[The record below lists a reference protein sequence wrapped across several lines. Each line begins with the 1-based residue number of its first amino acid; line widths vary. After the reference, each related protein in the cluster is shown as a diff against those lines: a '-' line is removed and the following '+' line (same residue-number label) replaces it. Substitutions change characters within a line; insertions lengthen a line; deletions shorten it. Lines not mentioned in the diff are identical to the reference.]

1 MRKIYLF
8 VLFFLFFVSSWS
20 QKVIVLLEVEPTVA
34 SPNEEI
40 TVKVTYNISG
50 EVEINWPDQF
60 NRAYGTMRGSNIM
73 NDYTTGQFIQQ
84 NYETFSGSFSK
95 AGTYAI
101 GPAYVK
107 KGNKIYKSNSASVT
121 VRNET
126 NSNSSNQNDITSKQ
140 LNDDAFGIISMSKNS
155 VYEGEPVVV
164 EAKIYSKFSPSL
176 LESYK
181 SFTITGISEKQNLQ
195 KSNNNITVKEEYL
208 KNKAYY
214 AFGYDKK
221 VLFLSGAGEKQIEPF
236 ELTLHYGF
244 QTKKVTSSNSKITV
258 KALPD
263 NAPTSFTG
271 GVGTFSI
278 KRSGIAKN
286 LKQGD
291 VLPLVIEISGTGNL
305 QQITKPILDLGENFT
320 QYGDPTIKEDF
331 VYSSLG
337 AEGKITITYNLQVI
351 GKGKVTL
358 PEIQFAYFD
367 PLKEKYIELKTG
379 SEELTVEP
387 NANFILAKNSLSG
400 KSENF
405 NGGNAGES
413 GMSNGLFEQL
423 ISSPVTW
430 VVAAL
435 PFILGLMWL
444 VRKRKDQD
452 SILNSDTNN
461 SETIPDVITP
471 SETENDNI
479 LNPIA
484 DDVEMLLA
492 NGDTTNFYKALKH
505 KIILSLRNKFGQASD
520 VSQSEILNHAKSNLP
535 NETYLEIT
543 QIIEACEQGQ
553 FGMGLS
559 NDQNNALLTEGN
571 RLIESLSV

>member
-1 MRKIYLF
+1 MRKIYLY
-8 VLFFLFFVSSWS
+8 VVFLLCFVSSWS

-95 AGTYAI
+95 AGTFTI

-107 KGNKIYKSNSASVT
+107 KGNKIYKSNSVSVT

-126 NSNSSNQNDITSKQ
+126 NSNSSNQTDITSKQ
-140 LNDDAFGIISMSKNS
+140 LNDDAFGIISMSKNT

-181 SFTITGISEKQNLQ
+181 SFTITGISEKQDLQ

-208 KNKAYY
+208 KNKSYY

-221 VLFLSGAGEKQIEPF
+221 VLFLSGAGEKQIDPF

-244 QTKKVTSSNSKITV
+244 QTKKVTSTNSKITV

-263 NAPTSFTG
+263 NAPASFTG

-305 QQITKPILDLGENFT
+305 QQITKPVLDLGENFT

-351 GKGKVTL
+351 GKGKVKL

-379 SEELTVEP
+379 AEELAVES
-387 NANFILAKNSLSG
+387 NANFQLVKNSLSG

-405 NGGNAGES
+405 KGRDAEES
-413 GMSNGLFEQL
+413 GMSQGFFEQL

-430 VVAAL
+430 VVATL
-435 PFILGLMWL
+435 PFILGLVWFI
-444 VRKRKDQD
+444 RKRKDRD
-452 SILNSDTNN
+452 SILNPDTNN
-461 SETIPDVITP
+461 SETIPVIITP
-471 SETENDNI
+471 SEIENDNI

-484 DDVEMLLA
+484 EDTEMLWA
-492 NGDTTNFYKALKH
+492 NGDTTIFYKALKH
-505 KIILSLRNKFGQASD
+505 KIILSLRNKFGQSSD
-520 VSQSEILNHAKSNLP
+520 VSQSEILNLAKSNLP
-535 NETYLEIT
+535 NETYLELT

-559 NDQNNALLTEGN
+559 NEQNNALLTDGN

>member
-1 MRKIYLF
+1 MRKLYLI

-50 EVEINWPDQF
+50 EVEINWPEQF
-60 NRAYGTMRGSNIM
+60 NRDYGTMRGSNIM

-95 AGTYAI
+95 AGTYTI

-107 KGNKIYKSNSASVT
+107 KGNKIYKSNSVSVT

-126 NSNSSNQNDITSKQ
+126 NSYSSNQNDITSKQ
-140 LNDDAFGIISMSKNS
+140 LNDDAFGIISMSKNT

-181 SFTITGISEKQNLQ
+181 SFTITGISEKEDLQ
-195 KSNNNITVKEEYL
+195 KSNNNITIKEEYL

-221 VLFLSGAGEKQIEPF
+221 VLFLSGAGEKQIAPF

-244 QTKKVTSSNSKITV
+244 QTKKVTSTNSKITV

-263 NAPTSFTG
+263 NAPASFTG
-271 GVGTFSI
+271 GVGAFSI

-305 QQITKPILDLGENFT
+305 QQITKPILDLGENFS

-351 GKGKVTL
+351 GKGKVRL

-387 NANFILAKNSLSG
+387 NANFTLAKNSLSG

-405 NGGNAGES
+405 NGGNVGES

-435 PFILGLMWL
+435 PFILGLMWF

-484 DDVEMLLA
+484 DDPEILLA
-492 NGDTTNFYKALKH
+492 NGDITNFYKVLKQ
-505 KIILSLRNKFGQASD
+505 KIILSLRNKFAQTSD
-520 VSQSEILNHAKSNLP
+520 VSQSEILNYAKSNLP
-535 NETYLEIT
+535 NETYLELT

-559 NDQNNALLTEGN
+559 NDQNITLLTSGN

>member
-20 QKVIVLLEVEPTVA
+20 QKVIVFLEVEPTVA

-40 TVKVTYNISG
+40 TIKVTYNISG

-95 AGTYAI
+95 AGTYTI

-107 KGNKIYKSNSASVT
+107 KGNKIYKSNSVSVT

-126 NSNSSNQNDITSKQ
+126 NSNSSNQTDITSKQ
-140 LNDDAFGIISMSKNS
+140 LNDDAFGIISISKNT

-221 VLFLSGAGEKQIEPF
+221 VLFLSGAGEKQIDPF

-263 NAPTSFTG
+263 NAPASFTG

-387 NANFILAKNSLSG
+387 NANFQLAKNSLSG

-405 NGGNAGES
+405 NGGETGES
-413 GMSNGLFEQL
+413 SLSNGLFAYL
-423 ISSPVTW
+423 ISFPVTW
-430 VVAAL
+430 VFAAL
-435 PFILGLMWL
+435 SFILGLIWF

-452 SILNSDTNN
+452 SILNRDTNN

-479 LNPIA
+479 LNPMA

-492 NGDTTNFYKALKH
+492 NGDATNFYKALKH
-505 KIILSLRNKFGQASD
+505 KIILSLRNKFGQSSD
-520 VSQSEILNHAKSNLP
+520 VSQSEILNHAKSNVP

-559 NDQNNALLTEGN
+559 NDQNNALLTDAN

>member
-8 VLFFLFFVSSWS
+8 FLFFLCFAVNWS
-20 QKVIVLLEVEPTVA
+20 QKVIVLLEVDPSVVA
-34 SPNEEI
+34 PDEQIS
-40 TVKVTYNISG
+40 VKVTYNISG
-50 EVEINWPDQF
+50 ELEIDWPDQF
-60 NRAYGTMRGSNIM
+60 NQAYGSMRGSNIM

-84 NYETFSGSFSK
+84 NYETYTGSFSK
-95 AGTYAI
+95 AGTYTI

-107 KGNKIYKSNSASVT
+107 KGNKIYKSNSVSVT
-121 VRNET
+121 VRNES
-126 NSNSSNQNDITSKQ
+126 NSTSSNQNDITSKQ
-140 LNDDAFGIISMSKNS
+140 LNDDAFGIISMSKNT

-181 SFTITGISEKQNLQ
+181 SFTITGISEKQDLQ
-195 KSNNNITVKEEYL
+195 NSTNNITVREEYL
-208 KNKAYY
+208 KSKAYY
-214 AFGYDKK
+214 SFGYDKK
-221 VLFLSGAGEKQIEPF
+221 VLFLSGVGEKQIDPF

-258 KALPD
+258 KGLPD
-263 NAPTSFTG
+263 NAPASFTG

-331 VYSSLG
+331 VYSTLG

-351 GKGKVTL
+351 GKGEITL

-379 SEELTVEP
+379 SDELTVEP
-387 NANFILAKNSLSG
+387 NPNFQLAKNSLSG

-405 NGGNAGES
+405 KGQDDAES
-413 GMSNGLFEQL
+413 GLTNGLFGNL

-435 PFILGLMWL
+435 PFVLGFIWFFKI
-444 VRKRKDQD
+444 RKKHENISNQEP
-452 SILNSDTNN
+452 NN
-461 SETIPDVITP
+461 SEISTVGNNIDHIE
-471 SETENDNI
+471 ETEIN
-479 LNPIA
+479 LEPIH
-484 DDVEMLLA
+484 DDPEFLLA
-492 NGDTTNFYKALKH
+492 KGDTSNFYKTLKH
-505 KIILSLRNKFGQASD
+505 KIILTLRNKFGHSED
-520 VSQSEILNHAKSNLP
+520 LSQSEILNHAKSNLP
-535 NETYLEIT
+535 KETYVEIT

-559 NDQNNALLTEGN
+559 NEENNALLSNTN
-571 RLIESLSV
+571 RLIENL